1 MPLDHHVYHLPKTEL
16 FCWLCMYIDIF
27 ILISV
32 VCLNKNM
39 YIFRVLGYI
48 KKQQHAIVKK
58 ATQHY
63 SIIMYSFHI
72 FRLILR

>member
-16 FCWLCMYIDIF
+16 SCWLCMYIDIF
-27 ILISV
+27 VLISV

-48 KKQQHAIVKK
+48 KKQHAIVKK

-72 FRLILR
+72 FNLNKCY